1 MQQPTTGS
9 SRSGLRRALRIVL
22 IAILV
27 VVLLPYLLTPL
38 YLVARPLSMPMLW
51 RYATFQPVARIYRPL
66 DDIAAVLP
74 RTVIAS
80 EDAQFCGHRG
90 VDWRG
95 LREIIE
101 EAEDLDD
108 LRGGSTITQQTA
120 KNLFLWQGRSYV
132 RKALEIPLAM
142 WMDLIL
148 GKRRI
153 MEIYLN
159 VAEWGPNGQFG
170 AEAGARRAFRKSA
183 ADLDVREAA
192 LMAAM
197 LPNPRR
203 RDAQKPGPA
212 VRRLAGIYQARAGK
226 VVDSCI
232 KRPPRVLKAGQK
244 P

>member
-1 MQQPTTGS
+1 MTLLQQRWAGS
-9 SRSGLRRALRIVL
+9 RPRLRRILRIVVIVAL
-22 IAILV
+22 IVL
-27 VVLLPYLLTPL
+27 LLPYLLTPL
-38 YLVARPLSMPMLW
+38 YLVVRPVSMPMLW
-51 RYATFQPVARIYRPL
+51 RYVTFQPVTRIYRPL

-80 EDAQFCGHRG
+80 EDAQFCHHRG
-90 VDWRG
+90 VDWRS
-95 LREIIE
+95 LKEIIKD
-101 EAEDLDD
+101 AEDLED

-120 KNLFLWQGRSYV
+120 KNLFLWQGRSYI
-132 RKALEIPLAM
+132 RKVLEMPLAI

-159 VAEWGPNGQFG
+159 IAEWGPNGQFG
-170 AEAGARRAFRKSA
+170 AEAGARRAFRTSA
-183 ADLDVREAA
+183 ANLDARQAA

-212 VRRLAGIYQARAGK
+212 VRRLSGIYQRRANTAGL
-226 VVDSCI
+226 DACL
-232 KRPPRVLKAGQK
+232 KRPPQK
-244 P
+244 R

>member
-1 MQQPTTGS
+1 
-9 SRSGLRRALRIVL
+9 LRIVV
-22 IAILV
+22 LV
-27 VVLLPYLLTPL
+27 VVIFVLLPYLLTPL
-38 YLVARPLSMPMLW
+38 YLVVRPVSTPMLW
-51 RYATFQPVARIYRPL
+51 RYVTFQPVTRLWRPL
-66 DDIAAVLP
+66 EDIAPVLP

-80 EDAQFCGHRG
+80 EDGQFCNHRG
-90 VDWRG
+90 IDWRG
-95 LREIIE
+95 LRDIIQ
-101 EAEDLDD
+101 EAEDLED

-132 RKALEIPLAM
+132 RKALEMPLAV

-170 AEAGARRAFRKSA
+170 AEAGARRAFKKSA
-183 ADLDVREAA
+183 ADLTAGEAA

-203 RDAQKPGPA
+203 RDAQKPGPT
-212 VRRLAGIYQARAGK
+212 VRRLGGIYQRRAANESL
-226 VVDSCI
+226 DACL
-232 KRPPRVLKAGQK
+232 KRGPRVTKGFGQK